1 MPPDPDDPATPGT
14 PKRAS
19 AATKNGAAPTT
30 PANRRASV
38 QAGGT
43 PKSAPAAAGHGSR
56 KKPEPSLLADFLLGR
71 PSTARNGQ
79 RSASKQRRKSV
90 ALDAAGV
97 REELRQEMKAAAVR
111 RLQQPGGVHARVK
124 AWQKTNAAAMKA
136 EGGGI
141 PHAEDIASEPT
152 EVGAHIDDKSVT
164 EEDRVRIKFRKK
176 PKKPRA
182 ERAESAGSKGV
193 EGGGDEQEDDAAGE
207 EPDIVTAEPAQ
218 VAEPKERP
226 KKRIVSDSNWMKR
239 NKGKEKAKAEG
250 SPTPIPKDFLQRTA
264 QNPKVQD
271 KIKDWAK
278 RVEIPDPPPMESPK
292 PARKLKP
299 EDPRVMQYHTK
310 SGETVTVEEDNS
322 SVAGLTQRAKL
333 RSDPLADDGI
343 RVKPRS
349 DPLADDGIRVRPI
362 KVRKPKA
369 DADDGIR
376 ILPVR
381 NKEPPDDDG
390 IRVTPTMSSSSLP
403 DDGIRVTPTV
413 SSSSLPDD
421 GIRVT
426 PTVSSALPDDST
438 RVRPMKSDLPD
449 DGIRI
454 RPGRRTS
461 VDESTARSP
470 SASSRR
476 TSIERSTRMPSTRRD
491 RSPADMIEVI
501 EESETEIATPTRR
514 QASVQRKAPP
524 NRSLSPKTRSDKVVK
539 LPPSEV
545 ETSVFTER
553 EGDSDDGSV
562 IPPTIAGGKSLAD
575 IPVGYSAFSVLDLPS
590 TRNGP
595 KKPKAQR
602 NPSFKGVPNVLRKV
616 MTGAKEIIQEKV
628 EPPKPANQPPS
639 IEKWLNNTVDPFV
652 DPAEKK
658 QPVEENKPDPQRR
671 SVSQPRQKEVFDEP
685 RKRSISQPRPKEV
698 VEEPKRRSVSQP
710 RQHASEEPRKRSVSH
725 ARQEEPV
732 AEPQKRSTSQ
742 ARRSEPIKLAPA
754 LPVIETKEDTT
765 SKQSDSDATPKK
777 SKAVGTPSGGLKR
790 RRATR
795 SASSPIKPNGKKPF
809 REALKEAFRGESG
822 GHKLPP
828 MVYPSCETDYE
839 STLDPEDDESEFTEV
854 RENRRHSSGSSGR
867 SHSPDPLSTVDS
879 TLSSD
884 YTDPHPSRRRP
895 PTKGNHALSTIVSEE
910 ASTVISDT
918 ISDISHT
925 TITQETAFTKSTE
938 LSRRKSSKSS
948 LKRRLTK
955 HSDLVSVLSLP
966 GDAHAPNRSR
976 SIKSSHSLHRKP
988 SKASRGRIDELLDE
1002 FSDDEHFYGRELKTL
1017 VDGVVPVLLRDV
1029 MSSDSAKA
1037 AAGFPRAGPGK
1048 KEDAMGKAV
1057 VNMGV
1062 TLERLRNLHRSVP
1075 LSDIRHL
1082 LTWLETVAVVYDDYL
1097 DVWRLGFQDLIVNL
1111 APAGHFDDGDS
1122 LVGALPRNENG
1133 DVLGEHGE
1141 RVDVAYLLKRP
1152 LIRIKWITKFLKAA
1166 VMVMETR
1173 EADDL
1178 LARYESL
1185 QEKAR
1190 QRHREELARMTDED
1204 ANNTD
1209 TTRARDLRN
1218 LAPLDGVMID
1228 PSRQVAAKDSFEMD
1242 LDHSSGQRLECQV
1255 ELIHRDKPDYPADK
1269 GDILVRQ
1276 IGNGSQSW
1284 LLFPPIPRER
1294 ASARR
1299 GESNQVLIVMV
1310 RGAHNRQEW
1319 FELIKLSTDSDD
1331 QILDWLDI
1339 LGSYPLPPLTRPVP
1353 VGDELPS
1360 TPTRSDAIDIP
1371 VGERRFGGSDSA
1383 SSTPERAKTPTP
1395 SRYRTVQSPDAP
1407 RTPSSPTGG
1416 FSLSSPDRTPT
1427 RDSYAK
1433 LSSPAHPLP
1442 TTPEGRG
1449 SPTWDNTHR
1458 DPAKSARTPPNSTPF
1473 REDGAPPPPIHRTL
1487 SPKGPSQLSAPVD
1500 TGLARVK
1507 RRGSSPLKHE
1517 YHPSDVSSDSS
1528 SATSESSSDSSE
1540 SSSDELDEDEV
1551 PDTIPGYSI
1560 RKPEPASAE
1569 SVVSESSI
1577 TPSHSASQVG
1587 ARNQARVDLERPSQ
1601 RFVASVSYWSTRKG
1615 VWKDIQAGQLSIVI
1629 YPGSLE
1635 VHRLSSH
1642 NGPAFQLQS
1651 GGTSEVDN
1659 RDKDA
1664 GGIVPLVGLIL
1675 TPVVMIRRSTALDL
1689 EIRSPES
1696 PESRLKSG
1704 SAMFRLRAPSQ
1715 AEAKELYDAVHKS
1728 RLNNARYIQLSE
1740 EARVRSF
1747 GTQQNAPADGSADGD
1762 SSSRRRSFFGRKNSY
1777 RASTR
1782 APSLSLHSGSTSI
1795 SATSFL
1801 RRLTGG
1807 GNASFN
1813 IDESSVDKQSRPGSI
1828 AGAGG
1833 GSLESSSGSSTGGG
1847 LSTPPR
1853 SVSISLSGSGSG
1865 ASQSRW
1871 SNGLSKPFS
1880 PDSPLEIRCHL
1891 NVHNNRWADK
1901 GDCILHIS
1909 QPPPGVRQELRL
1921 NHGMEKRIIVTH
1933 MTKKTG
1939 DKATILLDAVL
1950 GSKCFSTLGARGIMC
1965 SVWENLRD
1973 EDGNVGVAPAQ
1984 GALAG
1989 RVTKWCFQCKN
2000 VQQARVIMGLV
2011 TSEVPGLMGN

>member
-1 MPPDPDDPATPGT
+1 MSPEPEEPPAPGT
-14 PKRAS
+14 PKRTA
-19 AATKNGAAPTT
+19 KNGIDAPTT
-30 PANRRASV
+30 PANRRASA
-38 QAGGT
+38 QAGAT
-43 PKSAPAAAGHGSR
+43 PKSAPAAAGR

-71 PSTARNGQ
+71 PSAARTRQ
-79 RSASKQRRKSV
+79 RSASTQRRKSV

-111 RLQQPGGVHARVK
+111 RLQQPNGVHARVK
-124 AWQKTNAAAMKA
+124 QWQKTNMAAMKA

-141 PHAEDIASEPT
+141 PHAEDVASEPT
-152 EVGAHIDDKSVT
+152 EIGAHIDDKTVT

-176 PKKPRA
+176 PRRPKAKV
-182 ERAESAGSKGV
+182 ESGEPKD
-193 EGGGDEQEDDAAGE
+193 EGDEVDEEDDQVD
-207 EPDIVTAEPAQ
+207 EPDVVAAEPVQ
-218 VAEPKERP
+218 VTQPKERP

-239 NKGKEKAKAEG
+239 NKGKEKAKSEG

-278 RVEIPDPPPMESPK
+278 RVELPDPVPMESPK
-292 PARKLKP
+292 PRRVNREEPRLK
-299 EDPRVMQYHTK
+299 QYHTK
-310 SGETVTVEEDNS
+310 SGETVTVEEDGS
-322 SVAGLTQRAKL
+322 SVADQSQKAKP

-343 RVKPRS
+343 RVKPVKPRS
-349 DPLADDGIRVRPI
+349 DPLEDDGIRV
-362 KVRKPKA
+362 KPVKLKKYKP
-369 DADDGIR
+369 DPGDGIR
-376 ILPVR
+376 IIPMRKKELP
-381 NKEPPDDDG
+381 G
-390 IRVTPTMSSSSLP
+390 

-426 PTVSSALPDDST
+426 PTVSSAPLPDDGIRVTPTTSST
-438 RVRPMKSDLPD
+438 SLPDDGIRVRPIKADPPD

-454 RPGRRTS
+454 RPGRRKS
-461 VDESTARSP
+461 VDESTVRGS
-470 SASSRR
+470 SSSSRS
-476 TSIERSTRMPSTRRD
+476 TSVDRSTRVSGARRD
-491 RSPADMIEVI
+491 RSPADVIEVFQ
-501 EESETEIATPTRR
+501 ESETEINTPTRR
-514 QASVQRKAPP
+514 QASGRQKPRQSRGSSPRIRGNKA
-524 NRSLSPKTRSDKVVK
+524 VK
-539 LPPSEV
+539 PPPSEV

-553 EGDSDDGSV
+553 DGGSDNESE

-590 TRNGP
+590 TRNSA

-602 NPSFKGVPNVLRKV
+602 NPSFKAVPNVLKKV
-616 MTGAKEIIQEKV
+616 MTGAKEMIQEKV
-628 EPPKPANQPPS
+628 EPPKPVNQPPS

-652 DPAEKK
+652 EPIDRK
-658 QPVEENKPDPQRR
+658 QPVEEKRLEHPKR
-671 SVSQPRQKEVFDEP
+671 SVSQPRQKEVFEET
-685 RKRSISQPRPKEV
+685 RKRSVSQPRQKEV
-698 VEEPKRRSVSQP
+698 VDEPKRRSVSQT
-710 RQHASEEPRKRSVSH
+710 RQEITGEPRKRSVSNTRPKE
-725 ARQEEPV
+725 AKETAP
-732 AEPQKRSTSQ
+732 EPQNRSASQ
-742 ARRSEPIKLAPA
+742 ARRSEPLKLATAFPA
-754 LPVIETKEDTT
+754 VDNKENTD
-765 SKQSDSDATPKK
+765 SKQDDSDTTPKK
-777 SKAVGTPSGGLKR
+777 ATAAPTPSPGLKR

-795 SASSPIKPNGKKPF
+795 SASSPVKPNGKKPF

-839 STLDPEDDESEFTEV
+839 SALGPEDEESEFTEV
-854 RENRRHSSGSSGR
+854 RDNRRHSSGSSRR

-884 YTDPHPSRRRP
+884 YTDPYPSRRRP
-895 PTKGNHALSTIVSEE
+895 PTKGNHALSTILSEE

-925 TITQETAFTKSTE
+925 TITQETAFTKSTDI
-938 LSRRKSSKSS
+938 SRRKSSKSS

-966 GDAHAPNRSR
+966 GEAHLHAPNRSR

-988 SKASRGRIDELLDE
+988 SKASKNRIDDLLDE
-1002 FSDDEHFYGRELKTL
+1002 FSDDEYFYNKELKTL
-1017 VDGVVPVLLRDV
+1017 VDGVVPVLLKDV
-1029 MSSDSAKA
+1029 IRSDSSKT
-1037 AAGFPRAGPGK
+1037 AGGFARK
-1048 KEDAMGKAV
+1048 RDDATVKAV
-1057 VNMGV
+1057 INMGV

-1111 APAGHFDDGDS
+1111 APAGRFDDEDS
-1122 LVGALPRNENG
+1122 LVGALPRNEDG

-1152 LIRIKWITKFLKAA
+1152 LVRIKWITKFLKAA
-1166 VMVMETR
+1166 VMAMETR

-1185 QEKAR
+1185 QENAR
-1190 QRHREELARMTDED
+1190 KRHKEEVARMTDED

-1228 PSRQVAAKDSFEMD
+1228 QSRQVAAKDSFEMD

-1269 GDILVRQ
+1269 GDILVREV
-1276 IGNGSQSW
+1276 GNGSQSW

-1294 ASARR
+1294 VSARR
-1299 GESNQVLIVMV
+1299 GESNHALIVMV

-1319 FELIKLSTDSDD
+1319 SELIKLITDSED

-1339 LGSYPLPPLTRPVP
+1339 LGSYPLPPLTKPLP
-1353 VGDELPS
+1353 IDNPPS
-1360 TPTRSDAIDIP
+1360 TPTRSDAVDIP

-1383 SSTPERAKTPTP
+1383 SSTPEKAKTTTP

-1416 FSLSSPDRTPT
+1416 FPVLSPERTPT
-1427 RDSYAK
+1427 RETYAK
-1433 LSSPAHPLP
+1433 PSSPGRRLP
-1442 TTPEGRG
+1442 TAPDGHTAR
-1449 SPTWDNTHR
+1449 TWDNAHR
-1458 DPAKSARTPPNSTPF
+1458 DPVKSARAAPNSTPF

-1487 SPKGPSQLSAPVD
+1487 TVKSPSQQLPAPVD

-1528 SATSESSSDSSE
+1528 SATSDSSESSE
-1540 SSSDELDEDEV
+1540 SSSDELGEDEV

-1560 RKPEPASAE
+1560 RKLEPASAE

-1577 TPSHSASQVG
+1577 TPSASASQVG
-1587 ARNQARVDLERPSQ
+1587 ARSQTRADGERPSQ
-1601 RFVASVSYWSTRKG
+1601 KFVASVSYWSTRKG
-1615 VWKDIQAGQLSIVI
+1615 QWKDIETGQLSIVV

-1635 VHRLSSH
+1635 VHRLSPRNSQT
-1642 NGPAFQLQS
+1642 FQPQS

-1659 RDKDA
+1659 RDKGA

-1696 PESRLKSG
+1696 PESKLKTG

-1715 AEAKELYDAVHKS
+1715 AEAKDLYEAVHRS

-1747 GTQQNAPADGSADGD
+1747 GTQQNGAVEGSADGD

-1807 GNASFN
+1807 GNTSFN
-1813 IDESSVDKQSRPGSI
+1813 IDESSVDKHSRPGSL
-1828 AGAGG
+1828 AGPGG
-1833 GSLESSSGSSTGGG
+1833 GSLESSSGSSTGA

-1853 SVSISLSGSGSG
+1853 SVSISLSGSG

-1871 SNGLSKPFS
+1871 SNGLAKPFS

-1891 NVHNNRWADK
+1891 NVQNNRWADK

-1921 NHGMEKRIIVTH
+1921 YHGMEKRVIVTH

-1950 GSKCFSTLGARGIMC
+1950 GSKCFSMLGARGIMC

-1973 EDGNVGVAPAQ
+1973 EEGNVGMAPAQ

-1989 RVTKWCFQCKN
+1989 RVTKWCFQCKSA
-2000 VQQARVIMGLV
+2000 QQARMIMGLV